1 MKTITITELRA
12 NIYNLL
18 EEVLATGIPL
28 EINKGGRILR
38 IVPAEKVNK
47 LHSLIHRP
55 EIIQGDP
62 DDLVS
67 MQWEVNL
74 DLP

>member
-18 EEVLATGIPL
+18 EEVLATGIAL
-28 EINKGGRILR
+28 EIHKGGRRLQ
-38 IVPAEKVNK
+38 IVPVEKVNK
-47 LHSLIHRP
+47 LHNLIYRP
-55 EIIQGDP
+55 EVIQGDP
-62 DDLVS
+62 DDLVA
-67 MQWEVNL
+67 MQWEVKL

>member
-1 MKTITITELRA
+1 MKIITVTELRT
-12 NIYNLL
+12 NIYTLL

-28 EINKGGRILR
+28 EINKGGRKLQ
-38 IVPAEKVNK
+38 IVPVEKVNK
-47 LHSLIHRP
+47 LDNLPHRP
-55 EIIQGDP
+55 EIILGDP

-67 MQWEVNL
+67 IQWEVNL